1 MSVSFKKFNQKEINS
16 LFKGIFS
23 RKQKEFNIIFA
34 AGKSTQKVIK
44 NLKSYNLKTNKSLKI
59 FLSDER
65 CVNLD
70 SESSNSFQFKKY
82 FKEFSKNISLNLPN
96 NNNKNDWSKVAK
108 DYEENYPKNVDAV
121 ILSLAEDGHFASIWP
136 NYCMKETSSFH
147 VVPSKYTK
155 GPFKRMSITLKAINS
170 CNTKVLLVLGR
181 KKNLLLKSILKKSK
195 HPINKIKDL
204 IIFSDKTV

>member
-70 SESSNSFQFKKY
+70 SESSNSFQFKKIFQRI
-82 FKEFSKNISLNLPN
+82 FK
-96 NNNKNDWSKVAK
+96 
-108 DYEENYPKNVDAV
+108 
-121 ILSLAEDGHFASIWP
+121 
-136 NYCMKETSSFH
+136 
-147 VVPSKYTK
+147 
-155 GPFKRMSITLKAINS
+155 
-170 CNTKVLLVLGR
+170 
-181 KKNLLLKSILKKSK
+181 
-195 HPINKIKDL
+195 KIYL
-204 IIFSDKTV
+204 

>member
-1 MSVSFKKFNQKEINS
+1 MSVSFKKFSDEEINF
-16 LFKGIFS
+16 LFKSIFS
-23 RKQKEFNIIFA
+23 KKQKEFNIILA

-44 NLKSYNLKTNKSLKI
+44 NIKSYNLETKNLKI

-70 SESSNSFQFKKY
+70 SENSNSFQFKKY
-82 FKEFSKNISLNLPN
+82 FKKASKNISLNLPN
-96 NNNKNDWSKVAK
+96 NNKNDWFKVAQ
-108 DYEENYPKNVDAV
+108 DYEGNYPEDVDAV

-136 NYCMKETSSFH
+136 NYCMEETSSFH

-204 IIFSDKTV
+204 IIFSDKTF